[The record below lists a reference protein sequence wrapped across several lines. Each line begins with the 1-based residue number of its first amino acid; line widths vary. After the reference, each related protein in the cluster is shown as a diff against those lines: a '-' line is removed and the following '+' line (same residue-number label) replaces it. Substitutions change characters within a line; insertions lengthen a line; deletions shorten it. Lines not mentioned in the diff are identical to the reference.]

1 MMALSEEFLL
11 YLEDLFCVVPETVMR
26 RMFGGIGI
34 FRHGLMYALATSEGM
49 VAFKV
54 DDETVEGFEAAGAQ
68 EWVYVNRSGKTMRMG
83 YWYVPE
89 AVLEDRDALKSWALE
104 AFGAAKRADD
114 RKPASE
120 RKYSPVAL

>member
-1 MMALSEEFLL
+1 MALSDEFVLH
-11 YLEDLFCVVPETVMR
+11 LEDLFSIVPETVMR

-54 DDETVEGFEAAGAQ
+54 DDETVGDFEAAGAQ
-68 EWVYVNRSGKTMRMG
+68 EWVYSNRSGKPMRMG

-89 AVLEDRDALKSWALE
+89 SILEDRDDFRSWALA

-114 RKPASE
+114 KKPVSE